1 MSDFIIF
8 ALAAVCGYLAGS
20 INPAVIA
27 SKLFYKRDIRDLGSG
42 NPGFTNFKRN
52 FGNTAYL
59 VMAVDFCKAALVV
72 SVFAPLFSR
81 FGHPYQLGAAWTG
94 LFAMLGH
101 DFPLWHSFRGGKG
114 VMVGVTTLFFVN
126 WKAGLVA
133 IAVWIIVLLVFRFM
147 SLATLSGAFFGVG
160 SLPLFGTEKWALLIC
175 IIFAV
180 LVFIRHSENID
191 RLIKGEENKF
201 SFKDG

>member
-1 MSDFIIF
+1 MSDIILF
-8 ALAAVCGYLAGS
+8 ALAAICGYLAGS
-20 INPAVIA
+20 INPAVII
-27 SKLFYKRDIRDLGSG
+27 SRLFYKRDIRDLGSG

-59 VMAVDFCKAALVV
+59 VMAVDFCKAALLIA
-72 SVFAPLFSR
+72 VFAPLFSR
-81 FGHPYQLGAAWTG
+81 MGHSYQLGAAWTG

-114 VMVGVTTLFFVN
+114 VVVGVAALLFVD
-126 WKAGLVA
+126 WKAGLIA
-133 IAVWIIVLLVFRFM
+133 IVIWIIVLLVFRFM

-160 SLPLFGTEKWALLIC
+160 SLPFFGTERPAFLIC
-175 IIFAV
+175 IILVV
-180 LVFIRHSENID
+180 LVFIRHSENIG
-191 RLIKGEENKF
+191 RLIKGEETKF

>member
-59 VMAVDFCKAALVV
+59 VMAVDFSAKQLLWSPYSRLFFHV
-72 SVFAPLFSR
+72 SGTRISWELPGQVSLRCWGTTSR
-81 FGHPYQLGAAWTG
+81 FGTASEAERE
-94 LFAMLGH
+94 
-101 DFPLWHSFRGGKG
+101 LW
-114 VMVGVTTLFFVN
+114 
-126 WKAGLVA
+126 
-133 IAVWIIVLLVFRFM
+133 
-147 SLATLSGAFFGVG
+147 LA
-160 SLPLFGTEKWALLIC
+160 
-175 IIFAV
+175 
-180 LVFIRHSENID
+180 
-191 RLIKGEENKF
+191 
-201 SFKDG
+201 

>member
-72 SVFAPLFSR
+72 SVFAPLLSYCLFS
-81 FGHPYQLGAAWTG
+81 G
-94 LFAMLGH
+94 LCLSQPSAE
-101 DFPLWHSFRGGKG
+101 HS
-114 VMVGVTTLFFVN
+114 
-126 WKAGLVA
+126 
-133 IAVWIIVLLVFRFM
+133 
-147 SLATLSGAFFGVG
+147 SG
-160 SLPLFGTEKWALLIC
+160 SLPCLFSVRKSGL
-175 IIFAV
+175 F
-180 LVFIRHSENID
+180 
-191 RLIKGEENKF
+191 
-201 SFKDG
+201 